1 MQPKDGVFINE
12 VVVIAAGVVVHRFEK
27 TVIDRFIDKENRQQD
42 YPVWVIDG
50 SGIRFAAEDECALP
64 QVS

>member
-12 VVVIAAGVVVHRFEK
+12 VVIGVEGVVVHRFEK
-27 TVIDRFIDKENRQQD
+27 TVIDRFIDKENEQQD
-42 YPVWVIDG
+42 FPLWVVDG

-64 QVS
+64 QRS